1 MGSET
6 DKLLSYIEKTNSNLE
21 WLHFL
26 LLFKLIGV
34 DPRNATLAVPFLHHD
49 TDLGIPGIRKIALNN
64 ESGGNSPGFK
74 FILGD
79 VSEQIRL
86 PNKSVDLLVVNHG
99 VVLYEWTKQLD
110 HSNNYPAEVYRV
122 TQPNGVLWPMI
133 TTIGIILPICLA
145 LHKYP
150 LAFHKP
156 YFRRFV
162 QKWDLGMLMLL
173 KICLQLLTET
183 GSPFLGVK
191 HNSS

>member
-122 TQPNGVLWPMI
+122 TQPNGVLMAYDYDYWDYIADMFGFTQVPFGISQTVLSTVCSKMGLRDADAFEDLF
-133 TTIGIILPICLA
+133 TTVNGNRV
-145 LHKYP
+145 
-150 LAFHKP
+150 AF
-156 YFRRFV
+156 FRR
-162 QKWDLGMLMLL
+162 
-173 KICLQLLTET
+173 
-183 GSPFLGVK
+183 
-191 HNSS
+191 